1 MELLNDIQHS
11 VWDLEQRSK
20 VKMRQIFFFKRK
32 KKIWNSPGFG
42 GTASR
47 KDFDRLQSFGIDIG
61 QGMHYRNEVFPWTTY
76 AYRSIFHGQHAYT

>member
-32 KKIWNSPGFG
+32 KKIWKCSGFG
-42 GTASR
+42 GATSR
-47 KDFDRLQSFGIDIG
+47 KDFDEL
-61 QGMHYRNEVFPWTTY
+61 
-76 AYRSIFHGQHAYT
+76 